1 MAAACVGPVQR
12 PRFLH
17 LAAARNQHFA
27 RIVDNEHGQRAVELR
42 FSKMAPLLCI
52 VTDFVIEAV
61 DENEFAHIRLFITF
75 SHDTKRE

>member
-1 MAAACVGPVQR
+1 
-12 PRFLH
+12 
-17 LAAARNQHFA
+17 
-27 RIVDNEHGQRAVELR
+27 
-42 FSKMAPLLCI
+42 LLCI